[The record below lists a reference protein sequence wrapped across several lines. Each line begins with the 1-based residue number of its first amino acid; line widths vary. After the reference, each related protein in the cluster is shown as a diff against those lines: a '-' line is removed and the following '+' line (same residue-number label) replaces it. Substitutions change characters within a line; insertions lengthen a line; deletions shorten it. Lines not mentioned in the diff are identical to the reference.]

1 MNFLDYPNIDKENMS
16 NDQVDLE
23 NLILAIES
31 DLYNIAKNKIYNVHD
46 VEDILQETIIKIY
59 NNFDTLKDINSF
71 KSWATS
77 ILLNECIKTLRKK
90 YKDELLYEKM
100 KNQTID
106 NYSEYDITNLESDL
120 CFIELLNTTSD
131 VEQNIFIL
139 RYKCNYSIKEIATIL
154 NINENT
160 IKSKLKRIKEK
171 IENEYNIDGGII
183 NEE

>member
-1 MNFLDYPNIDKENMS
+1 MIKLFLK
-16 NDQVDLE
+16 

-90 YKDELLYEKM
+90 YKDELLYEK
-100 KNQTID
+100 
-106 NYSEYDITNLESDL
+106 
-120 CFIELLNTTSD
+120 
-131 VEQNIFIL
+131 
-139 RYKCNYSIKEIATIL
+139 
-154 NINENT
+154 
-160 IKSKLKRIKEK
+160 
-171 IENEYNIDGGII
+171 
-183 NEE
+183 NEESNYR